1 MVSCCSFT
9 LTNSQL
15 SIDRTIVWLV
25 VVVRFSPF
33 VHPSLIAPPFATSS
47 PCHSRSCCRD
57 SQMGWYGSAKP
68 AWSAEGWCNWNWTST
83 YRSMVFVDLDVPQ
96 LGSIRNQ
103 KKLNMCSLSLSVTVS
118 AFVGCEPLCSKPVR
132 DQQWWRCP
140 VLLASSPSRK
150 LQFFVAESIHGLVCS
165 VPALSATSPCDSKV
179 PHILWLVLPKVHS
192 KYASID
198 FGRSNSYHR
207 SDTAN
212 GESRRHC
219 YPRVKDWKMKENC
232 ENPLFTVSRL
242 WNHSFKT
249 VMVQRQCVSGFKFKF
264 SVITHRHL
272 GWHLPFHFA
281 F

>member
-103 KKLNMCSLSLSVTVS
+103 KKLNMCSLSL
-118 AFVGCEPLCSKPVR
+118 LR
-132 DQQWWRCP
+132 L
-140 VLLASSPSRK
+140 VLLLVASHYARSQFVISNDDDAQCF
-150 LQFFVAESIHGLVCS
+150 LQVPPLGNCSSLSQNPHQGWYAVCPHCLQPHR
-165 VPALSATSPCDSKV
+165 VTPKFRIFCDWCCQKFTQSM
-179 PHILWLVLPKVHS
+179 LP
-192 KYASID
+192 
-198 FGRSNSYHR
+198 
-207 SDTAN
+207 
-212 GESRRHC
+212 
-219 YPRVKDWKMKENC
+219 
-232 ENPLFTVSRL
+232 
-242 WNHSFKT
+242 
-249 VMVQRQCVSGFKFKF
+249 
-264 SVITHRHL
+264 
-272 GWHLPFHFA
+272 
-281 F
+281 